1 MRRLVA
7 LALALGGL
15 ASCASTRDATSVD
28 ADTGDSVAS
37 DTAADTAGDSALDT
51 SGVDSAP
58 DDTAAPDTS
67 CSTGLSVLVD
77 AAPLAGALTFDAA
90 PARSDARTRTLVVRN
105 DCPGTVRFLG
115 HPDDW
120 LTGEGVTLEALPPVA
135 LAGGEE
141 AGLTLRWTP
150 GESGAWSG
158 SLTLPHDGPDS
169 PLVVE
174 LAATATAPLALV
186 LAGDGAHVL
195 ATRDYG
201 DSVAYEHW
209 TTTEAHTR
217 ALMRGVC
224 AGPGGFL
231 AVGGNAERAWWT
243 SADGV
248 TWTVHEEVGGFLGG
262 CAWLGDRFV
271 AFDDAPLWSLD
282 GQAWTRGT
290 GSAVTHMRAIAA
302 GARADGSR
310 LAVAV
315 GDGGRVSLTE
325 DGTRWTT
332 TAAVTSEGLGFVAF
346 GDGVFVA
353 AGGSGRTVASADG
366 GATWVQ
372 GSTGGGTAAGL
383 VWAGDAFFLGDGTSV
398 YRSHD
403 GVGWTRVN
411 AARPAPVA
419 AVGAQVFGVVGT
431 RLYVSTD
438 GGFSW
443 SERVGGA
450 GGLGFSAGAA
460 VELRP

>member
-1 MRRLVA
+1 MRGFATLLVGA
-7 LALALGGL
+7 VGL
-15 ASCASTRDATSVD
+15 AGCDPSSTDAS
-28 ADTGDSVAS
+28 ADTAVGVGDDAVTDTAP
-37 DTAADTAGDSALDT
+37 DTAAADTVSGDT
-51 SGVDSAP
+51 SDSP
-58 DDTAAPDTS
+58 TDTS
-67 CSTGLSVLVD
+67 CTSGLTVLVD
-77 AAPLAGALTFDAA
+77 GAPVDGVLAFDAA

-115 HPDDW
+115 HPDAW

-135 LAGGEE
+135 LEAGEE
-141 AGLTLRWTP
+141 ATLTLRWTP
-150 GESGAWSG
+150 GEAGAWSG

-169 PLVVE
+169 PLVVA
-174 LAATATAPLALV
+174 LSATATAPLALV
-186 LAGDGAHVL
+186 LGGDGAHVL

-201 DSVAYEHW
+201 DSIAYEHW

-248 TWTVHEEVGGFLGG
+248 TWTAHEEAGGFLGG
-262 CAWLGDRFV
+262 CAWLGDRYV

-290 GSAVTHMRAIAA
+290 GSAVTHMRAMVS
-302 GARADGSR
+302 GARADGTP

-315 GDGGRVSLTE
+315 GDGGRIALTE
-325 DGTRWTT
+325 DGTRWTDT
-332 TAAVTSEGLGFVAF
+332 LAVTAEGLGKVAF

-353 AGGSGRTVASADG
+353 AGASGRTVASMDAG
-366 GATWVQ
+366 VTWVQ
-372 GSTGGGTAAGL
+372 GTTGGGAAAGL
-383 VWAGDAFFLGDGTSV
+383 VWAGDAFLLGDGTSV

-403 GVGWTRVN
+403 GVAWTRVN
-411 AARPAPVA
+411 AARAAPL
-419 AVGAQVFGVVGT
+419 AVVGTQVFGVVDT
-431 RLYVSTD
+431 RLYLSTD

-460 VELRP
+460 VEVRP